1 MLLFRLQLSS
11 EITVRTLKQWKRFF
25 RNKWTWMGNI
35 VQGEERDRIY
45 SYGKVSIFG
54 LDIMRKSISGV
65 Q

>member
-1 MLLFRLQLSS
+1 M
-11 EITVRTLKQWKRFF
+11 RTIDQWKTFF

-35 VQGEERDRIY
+35 VQGEEADSIHF
-45 SYGKVSIFG
+45 GFVSVFG